1 MKNFKYLLLSLIILS
16 CSSNNDS
23 ILNDKIIIDS
33 LKTQLSSKVEVL
45 KSLEYEKVN
54 NDSIVNQYALY
65 IKKIKENI
73 NEINKQESI
82 INNAKNNPDFIT
94 LDTTDVINAI
104 KILSMKLQENESM
117 IEELSNAVIF
127 EKDKNSQFASSVTQ
141 LSEQIAKSN
150 REIYFLKEELNSI
163 NASFESVFNKYNL
176 QNIKINDLN
185 KKLNQVAF
193 AIGTKTELLN
203 NGVLTKSG
211 GLIGI
216 VKSRKLN
223 NNLNTDYFTY
233 TSRLEF
239 RKLILGFKSVKL
251 ITSHPTGSFK
261 LHNSSKEKIDSLEIL
276 DNDVFWRNSKFL
288 VVEVK

>member
-1 MKNFKYLLLSLIILS
+1 MKNFKYLLLSLIIFS
-16 CSSNNDS
+16 CSSNNES

-65 IKKIKENI
+65 IEKIKENI

-94 LDTTDVINAI
+94 LDTNDVINAI

-117 IEELSNAVIF
+117 IEELSNAVIL

>member
-1 MKNFKYLLLSLIILS
+1 MKNFKYLLLSLIIFS
-16 CSSNNDS
+16 CNSNNES
-23 ILNDKIIIDS
+23 ILKDKIIIDS

-54 NDSIVNQYALY
+54 NDSVVNQYALY
-65 IKKIKENI
+65 IEKIKVNI

-104 KILSMKLQENESM
+104 KILSIKLQENESM
-117 IEELSNAVIF
+117 IEELSNAVIL

-150 REIYFLKEELNSI
+150 REVYFLKEELNSI
-163 NASFESVFNKYNL
+163 NASFESVFNKYTL

-185 KKLNQVAF
+185 QKLNQVAF

-223 NNLNTDYFTY
+223 NDLNTDYFTY
-233 TSRLEF
+233 TSRVEF

>member
-65 IKKIKENI
+65 IEKIKENI

-104 KILSMKLQENESM
+104 KVLSMKLQENESM
-117 IEELSNAVIF
+117 ITELNYAVKL
-127 EKDKNSQFASSVTQ
+127 EKNKNSLFASSVTQ

-163 NASFESVFNKYNL
+163 NASFESVFNKYTL

>member
-1 MKNFKYLLLSLIILS
+1 MKNFKYLLLSLIIFS
-16 CSSNNDS
+16 CNSNNES
-23 ILNDKIIIDS
+23 ILKDKIIIDS

-54 NDSIVNQYALY
+54 NDSVVNQYALY
-65 IKKIKENI
+65 IEKIKENI

-82 INNAKNNPDFIT
+82 INNAKNNLDFIT
-94 LDTTDVINAI
+94 LDTIDVINAI
-104 KILSMKLQENESM
+104 KILSIKLQENESM
-117 IEELSNAVIF
+117 IEELSNAVIL

-150 REIYFLKEELNSI
+150 REVYFLKEELNSI
-163 NASFESVFNKYNL
+163 NASFESVFNKYTL

-185 KKLNQVAF
+185 QKLNQVAF

-223 NNLNTDYFTY
+223 NDLNTDYFTY
-233 TSRLEF
+233 TSRVEF

-261 LHNSSKEKIDSLEIL
+261 LHNSSREKIDSLEIL

>member
-1 MKNFKYLLLSLIILS
+1 MKNFKYLLLSLIIFS
-16 CSSNNDS
+16 CSSNNES

-65 IKKIKENI
+65 IEKIKENI

-117 IEELSNAVIF
+117 IEELSNAVIL
-127 EKDKNSQFASSVTQ
+127 EKDKNSQFASSVAQ

>member
-1 MKNFKYLLLSLIILS
+1 MKNFKYLLLSLIIFS
-16 CSSNNDS
+16 CNSNNES
-23 ILNDKIIIDS
+23 ILKDKIIIDS

-65 IKKIKENI
+65 IEKIKENI

-82 INNAKNNPDFIT
+82 INNAKNNLDFIT
-94 LDTTDVINAI
+94 LDTIDVINAI
-104 KILSMKLQENESM
+104 KILSIKLQENESM
-117 IEELSNAVIF
+117 IEELSNAVIL

-150 REIYFLKEELNSI
+150 REVYFLKEELNSI
-163 NASFESVFNKYNL
+163 NASFESVFNKYTL

-185 KKLNQVAF
+185 QKLNQVAF

-203 NGVLTKSG
+203 NGILTKSG

-223 NNLNTDYFTY
+223 NDLNTDYFTY
-233 TSRLEF
+233 TSRVGF

-261 LHNSSKEKIDSLEIL
+261 LHNSSREKIDSLEIL

>member
-1 MKNFKYLLLSLIILS
+1 MKNFKYLLLSLIIFS
-16 CSSNNDS
+16 CNSNNES
-23 ILNDKIIIDS
+23 ILKDKIIIDS

-65 IKKIKENI
+65 IEKIKENI

-104 KILSMKLQENESM
+104 KILSIKLQENESM
-117 IEELSNAVIF
+117 IEELSNAVIL
-127 EKDKNSQFASSVTQ
+127 ERDKNSQFASSVTQ

-150 REIYFLKEELNSI
+150 REVYFLKEELNSI
-163 NASFESVFNKYNL
+163 NASFESVFNKYTL

-185 KKLNQVAF
+185 QKLNQVAF

-216 VKSRKLN
+216 IKSRKLN
-223 NNLNTDYFTY
+223 NDLNTDYFTY
-233 TSRLEF
+233 TSRVGF

-276 DNDVFWRNSKFL
+276 DSDVFWRNSKFL

>member
-1 MKNFKYLLLSLIILS
+1 MKNFKYLLLSLIIFS
-16 CSSNNDS
+16 CSSNNES

-65 IKKIKENI
+65 IEKIKENI

-117 IEELSNAVIF
+117 IEELSNAVIL

-223 NNLNTDYFTY
+223 NDLNTDYFTY
-233 TSRLEF
+233 TSRVEF
-239 RKLILGFKSVKL
+239 RKQRGEAKPDPALDPVSVIPL
-251 ITSHPTGSFK
+251 PYSP
-261 LHNSSKEKIDSLEIL
+261 
-276 DNDVFWRNSKFL
+276 
-288 VVEVK
+288 

>member
-1 MKNFKYLLLSLIILS
+1 MKNFKYLLLSLIIFS
-16 CSSNNDS
+16 CNSNNES
-23 ILNDKIIIDS
+23 ILKDKIIIDS

-65 IKKIKENI
+65 IEKIKVNI

-104 KILSMKLQENESM
+104 KILSIKLQENESM
-117 IEELSNAVIF
+117 IEELSNAVIL

-150 REIYFLKEELNSI
+150 REVYFLKEELNSI
-163 NASFESVFNKYNL
+163 NASFESVFNKYTL

-185 KKLNQVAF
+185 QKLNQVAF

-223 NNLNTDYFTY
+223 NDLNTDYFTY
-233 TSRLEF
+233 TSRVEF

>member
-1 MKNFKYLLLSLIILS
+1 MKNFKYLLLSLIIFS
-16 CSSNNDS
+16 CNSNNES
-23 ILNDKIIIDS
+23 ILKDKIIIDS

-54 NDSIVNQYALY
+54 NDSVVNQYALY
-65 IKKIKENI
+65 IEKIKENI

-82 INNAKNNPDFIT
+82 INNAKNNLDFIT
-94 LDTTDVINAI
+94 LDTIDVINAI
-104 KILSMKLQENESM
+104 KILSIKLQENESM
-117 IEELSNAVIF
+117 IEELSNAVIL

-150 REIYFLKEELNSI
+150 REVYFLKEELNSI
-163 NASFESVFNKYNL
+163 NASFESVFNKYTL

-185 KKLNQVAF
+185 QKLNQVAF

-203 NGVLTKSG
+203 NGILTKSG

-223 NNLNTDYFTY
+223 NDLNTDYFTY
-233 TSRLEF
+233 TSRVGF

-261 LHNSSKEKIDSLEIL
+261 LHNSSREKIDSLEIL